1 MKRKKWMSILLI
13 LACLLLCLPAA
24 ATEPA
29 LAEEPAEAEA
39 AAEAPAE
46 TPAEPAKPTEFTEG
60 FSVKQ
65 YAEALSIFRTVPR
78 AALLIETQSDTTL
91 YALNIHEKNYPA
103 SLTKLMTVLLA
114 LENGNLSDVLTISAT
129 ALEGLHESGSTA
141 GLMEGEQLT
150 LEELLYCTMVS
161 SANEA
166 CNVIAEYIS
175 GSVDAFVELMNTRAQ
190 ELGCLGTHFVNP
202 HGLHDEEHYTT
213 AYDVSLIA
221 REALKY
227 ETFRTICNT
236 SSHTVPATNLS
247 GPRELNTTNELI
259 QDATAGGYRYSRA
272 AGVKTGF
279 TTPAQC
285 CLVSTADDDNIQL
298 FLVILGAE
306 RMMDENGNWVSRSF
320 PEAINLFE
328 YGFNT
333 FQESTV
339 MSTLYPVAEVTVN
352 QSAGAQTVA
361 LAPAQEV
368 RTLIYESYD
377 PKEIVLDVDIPNPV
391 VDAPVEAGQ
400 ILGSVTVKYKDMILG
415 RSELAAITSISR
427 SEITYQADTTKAYVE
442 NNWWK
447 WMVGILLAMVVL
459 LVAYVVLMRVHYRQM
474 RKKKLAA
481 RRRALEQQRRRRN
494 IHDGWYDSE

>member
-1 MKRKKWMSILLI
+1 MKIRNWTVVLLI
-13 LACLLLCLPAA
+13 FALLLLMFPAA
-24 ATEPA
+24 ATEAIPIPEQSEA
-29 LAEEPAEAEA
+29 EAEVPEAEVPAEEPAEY
-39 AAEAPAE
+39 
-46 TPAEPAKPTEFTEG
+46 TEG
-60 FSVKQ
+60 FEVKQ

-78 AALLIETQSDTTL
+78 AAFLIETQSDTTL

-103 SLTKLMTVLLA
+103 SLTKIMTVLLA
-114 LENGNLSDVLTISAT
+114 LENGNLNDILTVSPT
-129 ALEGLHESGSTA
+129 ALENLHESGSTA
-141 GLMEGEQLT
+141 GLLEGEQLT

-175 GSVDAFVELMNTRAQ
+175 GSVDAFVDLMNARAQ
-190 ELGCLGTHFVNP
+190 ELGCLGTHFANP
-202 HGLHDEEHYTT
+202 HGLHDEDHYTT
-213 AYDVSLIA
+213 AYDIALIA
-221 REALKY
+221 RKAL
-227 ETFRTICNT
+227 ENEDFRTICNT
-236 SSHTVPATNLS
+236 NNHTVPATNLS
-247 GPRELNTTNELI
+247 GPRELSTTNELI
-259 QDATAGGYRYSRA
+259 QDITAGGYRYSKA

-285 CLVSTADDDNIQL
+285 CLVSTADDGNIQL

-306 RMMDENGNWVSRSF
+306 KQMDDNGNWVSRSF

-361 LAPAQEV
+361 LAPVQEV
-368 RTLIYESYD
+368 RTLIYEAYD
-377 PKEIVLDVDIPNPV
+377 PKEILLDIDIPNST

-400 ILGSVTVKYKDMILG
+400 VLGTVTVLYKDMILG
-415 RSELAAITSISR
+415 RSDLAAITSIAR
-427 SEITYQADTTKAYVE
+427 SEITHNAHATKAYVE
-442 NNWWK
+442 TNWWK
-447 WMVGILLAMVVL
+447 WMIGILA
-459 LVAYVVLMRVHYRQM
+459 AAVVLMIAYVILMRIYQRQM

-481 RRRALEQQRRRRN
+481 RRRALAKQRRRQN
-494 IHDGWYDSE
+494 IQDGWDNEE